1 MKQHKRTESTH
12 YDKLWVHTNQRL
24 NDFRKNKMD
33 TKARDHEYD
42 KLDTFIQP
50 QKSYTTRQQTEH
62 INLEYE
68 NSTFVNKP
76 DGKIV
81 PSQTEVDIETVQLA
95 EQVGNGEG
103 LYDVTGQVSVEKVTA
118 EEESNC
124 DNDIGVQPIT
134 PDCELGDSELEICI
148 EPDCHSFSET
158 TDYEETE
165 DEVTMSQ
172 KGGVGGGSEEYDF
185 IARDY
190 CIKKP
195 MNNTEEIYDVVMN
208 PQTTRKVKSAQA
220 YDVCVLPPTS
230 DGSLTTNEEDTAASS
245 GYEEE
250 NGHCKQPTT
259 QSPKP
264 PQILVF
270 ANCL

>member
-1 MKQHKRTESTH
+1 MKQHKHTESTH
-12 YDKLWVHTNQRL
+12 YDKLWVHTNQRF

-76 DGKIV
+76 GGKIV

-103 LYDVTGQVSVEKVTA
+103 LYDVTGLVSVEKVTA

-124 DNDIGVQPIT
+124 DNYIGVQPIT
-134 PDCELGDSELEICI
+134 PDCELGECPKDRAMEKEA
-148 EPDCHSFSET
+148 
-158 TDYEETE
+158 E
-165 DEVTMSQ
+165 DEDESSTIKVPQ
-172 KGGVGGGSEEYDF
+172 IAEGEELYDT
-185 IARDY
+185 AVNCGRM
-190 CIKKP
+190 KKP
-195 MNNTEEIYDVVMN
+195 KNVENVEEIYDVVVS
-208 PQTTRKVKSAQA
+208 QLATRNNNQDRMVPRVAA
-220 YDVCVLPPTS
+220 YAVCTVPMPTVPPRVDAYAVCTLP
-230 DGSLTTNEEDTAASS
+230 A
-245 GYEEE
+245 
-250 NGHCKQPTT
+250 
-259 QSPKP
+259 
-264 PQILVF
+264 I
-270 ANCL
+270 